1 MVRFTSQLRSRPTAL
16 IALVAVTVALVA
28 ALVQAGIVGAS
39 QDTVVT
45 IVPSGEANVGE
56 LITLKLVANNA
67 RDLAGFQ
74 GNVQYDATKLRLTGA
89 TVETAIGRNG
99 RGLVP
104 LGPVM
109 KDGSVALG
117 AATCPIADCGSGQGT
132 FGRPVEDGVNGSV
145 DLGTLEFFSSEPGSY
160 TINLDGVQFVDP
172 QGNKLD
178 VRAESF
184 VLQVQSR

>member
-1 MVRFTSQLRSRPTAL
+1 MVRVTSQLRSRRTAL
-16 IALVAVTVALVA
+16 IAIVAAALALVV

-45 IVPSGEANVGE
+45 LVPTGEANVGE

-74 GNVQYDATKLRLTGA
+74 SSVQFDPTNLRMTGA
-89 TVETAIGRNG
+89 SVEGALGREG

-109 KDGSVALG
+109 TDGKVALG
-117 AATCPIADCGSGQGT
+117 AATCPIADCGSGTGT
-132 FGRPVEDGVNGSV
+132 FSRAVETGVNGSV
-145 DLGTLEFFSSEPGSY
+145 ELGTIEFVSSAAGSY
-160 TINLDGVQFVDP
+160 TLNLDGVQFVDP
-172 QGNKLD
+172 QGNKLN
-178 VRAESF
+178 VRVEPF
-184 VLQVQSR
+184 VLTVQSR